1 MSDLSQLER
10 RLRRTERVILVLVFL
25 ILPLGLTNLGLLAR
39 TFFGG
44 GSVRSHAFVLLDTQ
58 GVERGALRMGADG
71 PELTLQNARGDG
83 RVYLGAPDD
92 AAILQLC
99 DGKGQP
105 RLSASA
111 EPSGSGLGLL
121 DERHRVRTELK
132 LTRDNPGLFMRDSQ
146 ATVRLGLGVGAQGPG
161 LYLNDVT
168 GRSRAELCVLGN
180 DVVRLLFR
188 DEQERNRVLI
198 AHGKKEGTFVQRL
211 DAKGIPV
218 KEGSR

>member
-10 RLRRTERVILVLVFL
+10 RLRRTELVVLALVLV
-25 ILPLGLTNLGLLAR
+25 IMILGLVNLGLLAR
-39 TFFGG
+39 AVFANGTM
-44 GSVRSHAFVLLDTQ
+44 RARAFVMLDAK

-71 PELTLQNARGDG
+71 PELTLRNGGGDG
-83 RVYLGAPDD
+83 RVYLGAPND

-121 DERHRVRTELK
+121 DKRHQVRTELK
-132 LTRDNPGLFMRDSQ
+132 LTQNNPGLFMKDAQ
-146 ATVRLGLGVGAQGPG
+146 ATIRLGLGVGAQGPG
-161 LYLNDVT
+161 MYLNDVS
-168 GRSRAELCVLGN
+168 GRNRAELCVLGN

-211 DAKGIPV
+211 DAKGIPM

>member
-10 RLRRTERVILVLVFL
+10 RLRRTERALLALVFL
-25 ILPLGLTNLGLLAR
+25 VLALGLINLGLLAR
-39 TFFGG
+39 TFLGG
-44 GSVRSHAFVLLDTQ
+44 AAVRSRAFVLLDTK

-71 PELTLQNARGDG
+71 PELTLRNAGGDG
-83 RVYLGAPDD
+83 RVYLGAPND

-121 DERHRVRTELK
+121 DERHRVRAELK
-132 LTRDNPGLFMRDSQ
+132 LTGDNPGLFMKDTQ

-161 LYLNDVT
+161 MCLNDVS
-168 GRSRAELCVLGN
+168 GRGRAELCVLGN

-211 DAKGIPV
+211 DAKGIPM